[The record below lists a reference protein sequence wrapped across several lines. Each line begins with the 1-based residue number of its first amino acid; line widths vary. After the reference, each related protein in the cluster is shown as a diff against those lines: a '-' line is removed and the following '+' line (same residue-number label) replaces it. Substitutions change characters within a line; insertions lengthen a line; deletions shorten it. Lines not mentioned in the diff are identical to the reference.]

1 MTSSPALSEA
11 PAAPKAVR
19 PSSASG
25 TSTKA
30 AGASTKTKKTT
41 SKTAAAAAPP
51 AKPSRATSA
60 AGLPLPALV
69 AGGVGALGLV
79 ALAAW
84 ALVSGRRRGGSSS
97 SSKDGKDG
105 GKDSAVKG
113 PCSKLKPTSRCVPLA
128 DGSGCVVRREIPADN
143 SCLFNSIGY
152 VMHRSK
158 TRAPHLRNVVAQQ
171 VSGDRNTYSDA
182 FLGMSNESYC
192 AWIRQPYNW
201 GGGIELAILAQAYGI
216 EIAAWNIE
224 SKKEHVFGEESGYKR
239 QVMVIY
245 NGVHY
250 DALAVCAHPR
260 ANADEDELNYNPR
273 GKRGKMIIAAA
284 RKLVELAHKESA
296 FNGAAEKKAAAAAA
310 AAAKK
315 AAAAAAKTNGT
326 TAASTGAGSG
336 ASSATANSTSGS
348 SSNGGSGTA
357 GGAKT
362 ASGAKSSKPRV
373 ARSAAAASTA
383 AGAAKADGAP
393 TAASGS
399 GAGAGA
405 VGAGL
410 SGGTKLSCGDCGVM
424 LDGPAAAQQHAHS
437 TGHVNFSEVAAA

>member
-1 MTSSPALSEA
+1 MTSSTPEA
-11 PAAPKAVR
+11 PAAPKAAR
-19 PSSASG
+19 SSSASASAPK
-25 TSTKA
+25 T
-30 AGASTKTKKTT
+30 AGAAKATSSGSSKK
-41 SKTAAAAAPP
+41 KRTAASAAP
-51 AKPSRATSA
+51 AKPSPTSSS
-60 AGLPLPALV
+60 GLPLPALI

-79 ALAAW
+79 ALTAW
-84 ALVSGRRRGGSSS
+84 ALVSGRRRRGG
-97 SSKDGKDG
+97 DGS
-105 GKDSAVKG
+105 GKDSKSGGKGAAAKG

-171 VSGDRNTYSDA
+171 VSGDRQTYSDV
-182 FLGMSNESYC
+182 FLGMTNEAYC

-224 SKKEHVFGEESGYKR
+224 SKKEHVFGEESGYKK

-250 DALAVCAHPR
+250 DALAVCTHPR
-260 ANADEDELNYNPR
+260 ANPDDDELNYNPR

-315 AAAAAAKTNGT
+315 AAAATSKTNGT
-326 TAASTGAGSG
+326 AATGTSSGSG
-336 ASSATANSTSGS
+336 ASSATANGTNGTSGS
-348 SSNGGSGTA
+348 SSSSGSGGTKA
-357 GGAKT
+357 T
-362 ASGAKSSKPRV
+362 SGAKGGKPRV
-373 ARSAAAASTA
+373 ARSAAASTAAAAAAQGDGAPAAGAGPGAGA
-383 AGAAKADGAP
+383 AGAA
-393 TAASGS
+393 
-399 GAGAGA
+399 
-405 VGAGL
+405 GL
-410 SGGTKLSCGDCGVM
+410 SSGTKLSCGDCGVV

-437 TGHVNFSEVAAA
+437 TGHVSFSEVVAGA